1 MIQLSQWRADGSIR
15 VPMPGDP
22 ETTVVVP
29 CHACPGELP
38 LGQVQV
44 TLRGLPSA
52 FMLKDTMA
60 AILRAVGYTGLPG
73 AGRKLKVTEV
83 FRGWHADEPTLA
95 DGSLCA
101 FVDQPDDDPEL
112 LRLPTSISLGHNH
125 AVIEVT
131 VSSRHAVFVSCP
143 PTAAAPTAAQPPP
156 PTTPPPPPTTQPP
169 PATVNHS
176 PRTSLGSDGTGG
188 GTNRTNCGATGA
200 SGSGNGTRGGPADG

>member
-1 MIQLSQWRADGSIR
+1 
-15 VPMPGDP
+15 
-22 ETTVVVP
+22 
-29 CHACPGELP
+29 
-38 LGQVQV
+38 
-44 TLRGLPSA
+44 
-52 FMLKDTMA
+52 MA

-125 AVIEVT
+125 AVIEVI
-131 VSSRHAVFVSCP
+131 VSSRQAVFVSCP

-156 PTTPPPPPTTQPP
+156 PTTPQYPAADHTAS
-169 PATVNHS
+169 PATANRS

-188 GTNRTNCGATGA
+188 STNRTNCGANGV